1 MDAQI
6 AEAAALDAYSRVVVD
21 VAERLSPSV
30 ANLRVERRGRRGRI
44 EGGGSAIVLSPDGLL
59 LTCAHVVGA
68 GGGGRATLVDGRELG
83 FDVVGRDR
91 LTDLAVLRTH
101 ESDLSPATLGDAGA
115 LRVGQLVVAIGNPQG
130 FAGSVSAG
138 VVSAL
143 GRSLPAQSG
152 PVRRLIPDVIQTD
165 AALNPGSSGG
175 ALATSAGDVVG
186 VCTALAGVGL
196 GLAVPINAPTRGVI
210 AALVRDGRVRRAHLG
225 IAGRDGR
232 EGVAVADVDPAGPA
246 ASAGLRPNDVIV
258 QVAGQAVAGMDDLQ
272 RLLGADAIGA
282 RLPVLLRRGGAAV
295 ELEVVP
301 AELPA

>member
-186 VCTALAGVGL
+186 VCTALAGEGL
-196 GLAVPINAPTRGVI
+196 
-210 AALVRDGRVRRAHLG
+210 
-225 IAGRDGR
+225 
-232 EGVAVADVDPAGPA
+232 AVADVDPAGPA

>member
-68 GGGGRATLVDGRELG
+68 G
-83 FDVVGRDR
+83 
-91 LTDLAVLRTH
+91 
-101 ESDLSPATLGDAGA
+101 
-115 LRVGQLVVAIGNPQG
+115 
-130 FAGSVSAG
+130 
-138 VVSAL
+138 
-143 GRSLPAQSG
+143 
-152 PVRRLIPDVIQTD
+152 
-165 AALNPGSSGG
+165 
-175 ALATSAGDVVG
+175 
-186 VCTALAGVGL
+186 VGL
-196 GLAVPINAPTRGVI
+196 GLAVPINAATRGVI

-258 QVAGQAVAGMDDLQ
+258 QVAGQAVAGMGDLQ